1 MKSLFSF
8 LSISFFLSFF
18 SLNVPLISEAK
29 CLRLVSALSVSLP
42 LVSGSQATGLEK
54 TKLQVW
60 FSSGLGLRWPEVTGL
75 SHTSDT
81 A

>member
-1 MKSLFSF
+1 MKRLPSF
-8 LSISFFLSFF
+8 LSISFSLFF
-18 SLNVPLISEAK
+18 FLNVVLISEAK
-29 CLRLVSALSVSLP
+29 CLRLVSLLSVSLP

-60 FSSGLGLRWPEVTGL
+60 FPSGVGLRWPEVTDL